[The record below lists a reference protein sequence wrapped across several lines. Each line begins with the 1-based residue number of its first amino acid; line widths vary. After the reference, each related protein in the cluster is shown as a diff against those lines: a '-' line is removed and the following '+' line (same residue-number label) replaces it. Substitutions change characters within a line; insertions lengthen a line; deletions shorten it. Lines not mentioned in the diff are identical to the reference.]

1 MTQIKSP
8 APQRFGRFRTLLA
21 AAPFALISA
30 GQAAA
35 ESPVE
40 AEPRVPAAVAAEAGV
55 ESASQ
60 PGRDRPGHERM
71 ARRFDRRSEGVDRRA
86 RRGARRDGRSGP
98 AGRWVGRPPAPGR
111 GAPRSARRWEGAARR
126 ARRGAR
132 RDGRS
137 GPAGRWF
144 GRRLAATL
152 DLTDEQR
159 DQMREAMREISDNR
173 RASRRQ
179 VADARRSFQRAVRDP
194 ELSDEEIQ
202 ALGEALGRAQ
212 ADQALQ
218 RRSERERIAGILTED
233 QREQLEERRERR
245 GPRSRSGRRRG

>member
-40 AEPRVPAAVAAEAGV
+40 AEPRVPAAAAAEAGV
-55 ESASQ
+55 ESAFQ
-60 PGRDRPGHERM
+60 PGRERPGRERM
-71 ARRFDRRSEGVDRRA
+71 ARRFDRRSEGVD
-86 RRGARRDGRSGP
+86 
-98 AGRWVGRPPAPGR
+98 
-111 GAPRSARRWEGAARR
+111 RR

-179 VADARRSFQRAVRDP
+179 VADARRSFQRAVRDS

-218 RRSERERIAGILTED
+218 RRSERERIAGILTEE